1 MGSRNRLVTLVL
13 AVALVAACGGQAVP
27 SSGPTTEPSA
37 TPLVTANPCAA
48 AVTHL
53 GSYTQR
59 LADDLAALRPL
70 VVAAT
75 FDAAATIG
83 AIRLV
88 AATLTAYL
96 GLERTVRDC
105 EATADLAQ
113 RVERLAQS
121 AEATLE
127 PTLSAG
133 ILDSQVERDGA
144 VGLLGLL
151 PEVLALSEASKS
163 VADTLGVEVAVAQV
177 PEDAAQPVG
186 SLPPLTTPTPPPLTT
201 PKPTPPP
208 KSPVAASVKASYF
221 GSNVRITTYRV
232 TGQTRSSLVRSI
244 TRNGPYSHWAGETV
258 EGQTRVTTEY
268 RFVFSTDW
276 SGACR
281 VVVRAS
287 PAIEVTYTIVV
298 PKWSPPSGTSAST
311 VQWWNDELAAL
322 AKHEKVHVSIYRA
335 AGKRANAV
343 LATSTCGNATRRIES
358 VWSTARRDSCEFDM
372 KEYGEAAGLSLTSC
386 LAH

>member
-1 MGSRNRLVTLVL
+1 MGSRYRLVTLVL

-27 SSGPTTEPSA
+27 SSGPTTVPFA
-37 TPLVTANPCAA
+37 TPLVTANQCAA

-70 VVAAT
+70 VVAAA
-75 FDAAATIG
+75 FDAAATVD

-96 GLERTVRDC
+96 GLGQTVRDC

-121 AEATLE
+121 AEATIE
-127 PTLSAG
+127 PALSAR

-151 PEVLALSEASKS
+151 PEVLALSEAAKS

-186 SLPPLTTPTPPPLTT
+186 SLPPLTTP
-201 PKPTPPP
+201 KPTPTP

-244 TRNGPYSHWAGETV
+244 TRNGPHSDWAGETV

-281 VVVRAS
+281 VAVRAS
-287 PAIEVTYTIVV
+287 PAIEVTYTIVL
-298 PKWSPPSGTSAST
+298 PKWSPPSGTSATT
-311 VQWWNDELAAL
+311 VKWWNDELAAL
-322 AKHEKVHVSIYRA
+322 VKHEKVHVSIYRA

-343 LATSTCGNATRRIES
+343 LATSTCRNATRRIES
-358 VWSTARRDSCEFDM
+358 VWSTARRESCEFDM